1 MMSVFKKLMMILFF
15 TLISASTLWADQEP
29 WTGKW
34 HVFWKHGSIVLK
46 MEQHNNDI
54 NGTYQPLNGKLHGK
68 IENNTLNAISVNEI
82 GSNKISVTLGKHGDS
97 FFGTNQYGDW
107 VSGIRVDVD
116 IQYNALTVNTSLPRY
131 TYYSFLKLINKV
143 RTGEHE
149 AAEKALRLLKLDSQQ
164 QKYLY
169 GKKLRLTKT
178 FYHILDA
185 CTVEKYN
192 FKLKV
197 QGNHDSIILEQ
208 DGTNNTFEVKFIK
221 INDVEGWKIILPSEE
236 EMRTTL
242 QTLMQ
247 AREQTE
253 IDPNDNLKLEN
264 PRDTMRTFIEQYDGW
279 SNHRKK
285 YVLSTLNLSAVDPA
299 IWEWQAPL
307 LSYYLLG
314 VIDRLS
320 EVVYQE
326 IPNNSKS
333 KKPYVH
339 FHHPLGDIVIAP
351 YEIEGKTQWK
361 FTPETLQ
368 TIEVL
373 FEEMEDVPLNVPPR
387 LFNENNL
394 YFKLKN
400 FAQSISPLL
409 IKKFYDTALWQI
421 VMLALVVFLAGW
433 ISYYT
438 KMTTKFFVK
447 KFYLTKRWEDDL
459 INLRFVHP
467 VRILTFG
474 VILLYGAHQLGLS
487 DFLFAL
493 IKTFSHLLI
502 VIGVAWIVFGLID
515 VIIAIFRIRA
525 QKNASTVDDI
535 FFSLARSILRIT
547 VVISAIFTIAEIFG
561 IPYKTII
568 AGLGIGGLAFAIAA
582 KDTIANFF
590 GSAIIIADRPFKA
603 GDRIKIGSNVGV
615 ITHVGM
621 RSTLIRTITDTMLT
635 VPNNMITSEMI
646 DNYTARE
653 AMRVDTSF
661 FFPLDTS
668 KETLDALDQ
677 TMSDY
682 LKEHKDVDENKIILT
697 GVNDYTKRG
706 ISFGLT
712 FFVKATTEMGYSD
725 IRHRLMTEIAEII
738 KESGIELVMIRQ
750 ETLSD

>member
-1 MMSVFKKLMMILFF
+1 MAVFKKLMMILFLTF
-15 TLISASTLWADQEP
+15 MSSSILWAEQSP
-29 WTGKW
+29 WAGKW

-68 IENNTLNAISVNEI
+68 VENNILNAISVNDI
-82 GSNKISVTLGKHGDS
+82 GSNKISVTLGKHGDA

-107 VSGIRVDVD
+107 ISGIRAEVDS
-116 IQYNALTVNTSLPRY
+116 QYNALTVNTSLPRY

-149 AAEKALRLLKLDSQQ
+149 AAAKALALLKMDAQQ

-169 GKKLRLTKT
+169 GKKLRLSKT

-253 IDPNDNLKLEN
+253 IDPNANLKLEN

-279 SNHRKK
+279 NNHRKK

-361 FTPETLQ
+361 FTPKTLQ

-467 VRILTFG
+467 IRILTFG

-738 KESGIELVMIRQ
+738 KESRIELVMISQ
-750 ETLSD
+750 DTISD